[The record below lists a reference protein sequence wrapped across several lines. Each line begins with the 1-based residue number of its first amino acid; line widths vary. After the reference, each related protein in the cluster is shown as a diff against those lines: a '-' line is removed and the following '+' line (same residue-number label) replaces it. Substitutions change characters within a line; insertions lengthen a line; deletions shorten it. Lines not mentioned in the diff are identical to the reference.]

1 LYNHHVTHAT
11 SNSGEGDNKLITP
24 DNTTT
29 TVTGPATA
37 TPGAVTLNASIVPD
51 TDGGPGY
58 NILAGYSETGGDTV
72 AFTVNG
78 NTVCATAPMTWN
90 GTVNVAQCG
99 DSCRWHLHCR
109 GRLLR

>member
-1 LYNHHVTHAT
+1 
-11 SNSGEGDNKLITP
+11 
-24 DNTTT
+24 
-29 TVTGPATA
+29 
-37 TPGAVTLNASIVPD
+37 VTLNASIVPD

-58 NILAGYSETGGDTV
+58 NILAGYGETGGDTV

-99 DSCRWHLHCR
+99 DTLAAGTYTVVAAYSGDEYTNGSTSKAFTLVVKSTSTTKRSSETTASASPTTAR
-109 GRLLR
+109 T

>member
-1 LYNHHVTHAT
+1 MRRRIL
-11 SNSGEGDNKLITP
+11 GEGDNKLITP

-78 NTVCATAPMTWN
+78 NTVCATAAMTWN
-90 GTVNVAQCG
+90 GTVNFAQCG